1 MEEGAVVGT
10 KESPVVNTPVPP
22 APVGDSKLL
31 SWGERETPA
40 PPATSGGVVAC
51 VNRSPLDQRVVVHA
65 ELLARALHCPLVLA
79 QVLEP
84 VSYLEG
90 PQDPLTWGIRR
101 HRCRER
107 FSWLASH
114 YPIDPKPQQVLLEGR
129 PAEQLCNWVV
139 EHHGTFLAFATHCDL
154 RRQVGLGAT
163 AQRLVETAPASLLLV
178 PPSADETPRYDRIL
192 VPLDGSCRAESV
204 LSTVASLAGG
214 TNAEVTVVHIVPQPE
229 FTEVGPLEAEAIDL
243 RDRLNQRNEQV
254 ARTYLE
260 RVLLYLQSRG
270 LRAHPLILRGDVRRR
285 LQQVFADQ
293 RPDLVVVASHGRTG
307 RADVPCGSV
316 TSYLADHAVTPLLIL
331 RDKAGFGGDALALS
345 QSDYCP
351 LPLHP

>member
-1 MEEGAVVGT
+1 
-10 KESPVVNTPVPP
+10 VPP
-22 APVGDSKLL
+22 AESKLL
-31 SWGERETPA
+31 NWSEREVSAQPGET
-40 PPATSGGVVAC
+40 GGIVAC
-51 VNRSPLDQRVVVHA
+51 INRSAMDERVVVHA
-65 ELLARALHCPLVLA
+65 ELLARALHSRLVLA

-114 YPIDPKPQQVLLEGR
+114 HPIDPKPQQILLEGQA
-129 PAEQLCNWVV
+129 AEQLCNWVAD
-139 EHHGTFLAFATHCDL
+139 HHAAFLAFATRCES
-154 RRQVGLGAT
+154 RRRLGLGGT
-163 AQRLVETAPASLLLV
+163 AQRLVEMAPASLLLV
-178 PPSADETPRYDRIL
+178 PPSASETPRYDRIL

-204 LSTVASLAGG
+204 LSTVALIAGK
-214 TNAEVTVVHIVPQPE
+214 ASEVTVVHVVPQPE
-229 FTEVGPLEAEAIDL
+229 FTEVGPLEPEAIEL

-260 RVLLYLQSRG
+260 RVLRYLTSRG
-270 LRAHPLILRGDVRRR
+270 IEAHPLIVRGDARRR
-285 LQQVFADQ
+285 LQKVVADQ
-293 RPDLVVVASHGRTG
+293 RPDLVVLASHGRTG

-316 TSYLADHAVTPLLIL
+316 ASYLADHALTPLLVL
-331 RDKAGFGGDALALS
+331 RDQAGLVGDANS
-345 QSDYCP
+345 PSTSDYCP